1 VSGEPQLDYDV
12 VSLAELKAYPDLL
25 EHVKQK
31 LASFRCA
38 RSTHLQAFAN
48 EDVWRWEAHGHLRT
62 YVFLSPGD
70 EDDIVVPAFFSVSMT
85 TLDFGRA
92 TRSKSKQLMGN
103 ISMETTGAFSI
114 VELAR
119 CDTFTHEELPGP
131 VILREALDVI
141 EKARE
146 HIGGRFVVVD
156 SQAEVFERLYKAEG
170 FKRVSLAK
178 APRGMEGANFVT
190 SARLL
195 KDAPTE

>member
-1 VSGEPQLDYDV
+1 
-12 VSLAELKAYPDLL
+12 
-25 EHVKQK
+25 
-31 LASFRCA
+31 
-38 RSTHLQAFAN
+38 
-48 EDVWRWEAHGHLRT
+48 
-62 YVFLSPGD
+62 
-70 EDDIVVPAFFSVSMT
+70 
-85 TLDFGRA
+85 
-92 TRSKSKQLMGN
+92 
-103 ISMETTGAFSI
+103 